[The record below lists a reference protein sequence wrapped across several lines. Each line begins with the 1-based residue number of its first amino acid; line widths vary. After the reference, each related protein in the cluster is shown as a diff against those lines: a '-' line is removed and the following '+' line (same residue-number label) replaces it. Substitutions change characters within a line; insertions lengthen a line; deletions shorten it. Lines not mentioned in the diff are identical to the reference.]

1 MGVGG
6 RRGWRQERDELVEE
20 MLEELAA
27 LGYDHIVERHVLP
40 DWSEY
45 REVTGPS
52 GRTYTL
58 LAQAWWED
66 DEARTVHLSVMANR
80 GSGLRF
86 TGSGGWRLLEPP
98 EPS

>member
-6 RRGWRQERDELVEE
+6 RRGWRRERDELVEA
-20 MLEELAA
+20 MLGEFAA
-27 LGYDHIVERHVLP
+27 LGYDHLVEWFVVP
-40 DWSEY
+40 DSSQY

-66 DEARTVHLSVMANR
+66 EEARTVHLSVMANR
-80 GSGLRF
+80 GAGLRF

-98 EPS
+98 ELS